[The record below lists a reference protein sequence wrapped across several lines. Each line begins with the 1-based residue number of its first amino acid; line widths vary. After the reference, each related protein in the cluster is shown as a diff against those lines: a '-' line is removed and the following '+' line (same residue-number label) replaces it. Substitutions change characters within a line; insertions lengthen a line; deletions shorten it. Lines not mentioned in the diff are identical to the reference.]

1 MRILEAVEI
10 SQDFE
15 GEAIIRDVN
24 IRLNEGEIVC
34 LIGSS
39 GVGKTTLFHVL
50 SGLEQPISGKVML
63 GGEDITGQAGRISY
77 MLQKDL
83 LLSHLTIA
91 DNIALPLVIK
101 GEKKKAAKQKTEH
114 FFETFGLSGTEKKYP
129 AQLSGGMRQRA
140 ALLRT
145 YLFSDKVA
153 LLDEPFS
160 ALDAIT
166 KKQMHQWYLGVM
178 KEIRLSTIFISH
190 DIDEALTLADRIYIM
205 TGKPGGITGE
215 VIVDRNGLNAEE
227 YLLSESY
234 LQKKKEILHYLSQ
247 TC

>member
-1 MRILEAVEI
+1 MILEAIGI

-15 GEAIIRDVN
+15 GEAIIKDVN
-24 IRLNEGEIVC
+24 IKLNAGEIVC

-50 SGLEQPISGKVML
+50 SGLEQPISGTVL
-63 GGEDITGQAGRISY
+63 LNGETITGQAGKISY

-83 LLSHLTIA
+83 LLPHLTIE
-91 DNIALPLVIK
+91 DNVSLPLVIK
-101 GEKKKAAKQKTEH
+101 GEKKTVAREKAVEY
-114 FFETFGLSGTEKKYP
+114 FEKFGLSGTEKKYP
-129 AQLSGGMRQRA
+129 SQLSGGMRQRA

-145 YLFSDKVA
+145 YLFSDQVA

-166 KKQMHQWYLGVM
+166 KKQMHQWYLQVM

-205 TGKPGGITGE
+205 TGKPGSITGE
-215 VIVDRNGLNAEE
+215 VIINRNGMDTETF
-227 YLLSESY
+227 LLSESY
-234 LQKKKEILHYLSQ
+234 LEKKKEVLHYLSKI
-247 TC
+247 C

>member
-1 MRILEAVEI
+1 MMILEAMGI

-15 GEAIIRDVN
+15 GEAIIKDVN
-24 IRLNEGEIVC
+24 IQLNEGEIVC

-50 SGLEQPISGKVML
+50 SGLEQPTTGKVLL
-63 GGEDITGQAGRISY
+63 GGEEITGQAGKISY

-83 LLSHLTIA
+83 LLPNLTIA

-101 GEKKKAAKQKTEH
+101 GEKKKVAREKAIEY
-114 FFETFGLSGTEKKYP
+114 FEKFGLLGTEKKYP
-129 AQLSGGMRQRA
+129 SQLSGGMRQRA

-145 YLFSDKVA
+145 YMFSDKVA

-166 KKQMHQWYLGVM
+166 KKQMHQWYLQVM

-215 VIVDRNGLNAEE
+215 VIVDKKGMDPETF
-227 YLLSESY
+227 LLSEAY
-234 LQKKKEILHYLSQ
+234 LEKKKEVLHYLAK

>member
-1 MRILEAVEI
+1 MILQAIGI

-15 GEAIIRDVN
+15 GEAIIKDIN
-24 IRLNEGEIVC
+24 IQLDKGEIVC

-50 SGLEQPISGKVML
+50 SGLEKPTSGQVL
-63 GGEDITGQAGRISY
+63 LDGEEITGEAGYISY

-83 LLSHLTIA
+83 LLPHLTIA

-101 GEKKKAAKQKTEH
+101 GEAKTIARRKAIEY
-114 FFETFGLSGTEKKYP
+114 FERFGLAGTEKKYP
-129 AQLSGGMRQRA
+129 SQLSGGMRQRA

-166 KKQMHQWYLGVM
+166 KKQMHQWYLQVM
-178 KEIRLSTIFISH
+178 KEIHLSTIFISH
-190 DIDEALTLADRIYIM
+190 DIDEALTLADRIYVM
-205 TGKPGGITGE
+205 TGKPGSITGE
-215 VIVDRNGLNAEE
+215 VFVDKKRMSPEE
-227 YLLSESY
+227 FLLSETY
-234 LQKKKEILHYLSQ
+234 LEKKKEVLHYLSE